1 MYQQTS
7 ARSTHTGQRKAGAA
21 KAQSSQEEQGGRRA
35 GAAEAQPRGKRV
47 CSQPSSGRGWAQRER
62 ARAGEQPSTQRS
74 TRPRRERRAAEES
87 GSQKVQHLFGGF
99 KVKANII
106 SITNQVPTENSTDL
120 ERAESAR
127 SIAACFIVGT

>member
-1 MYQQTS
+1 MLLFDSTS
-7 ARSTHTGQRKAGAA
+7 PPEALARFRDMHDR
-21 KAQSSQEEQGGRRA
+21 RRA
-35 GAAEAQPRGKRV
+35 
-47 CSQPSSGRGWAQRER
+47 
-62 ARAGEQPSTQRS
+62 
-74 TRPRRERRAAEES
+74 ES

-127 SIAACFIVGT
+127 SIAAGFIVGT